1 MTGVFEPFPKI
12 EGFWGCWKKW
22 LPSSGPYNLEE
33 YLYAYL
39 WFHQKKI
46 EGEDPFWCLVNLV
59 ANNNS
64 VDVLKE
70 ALKAK
75 PDMMG
80 VNEDEANLAMIDD
93 GPEHFDDD
101 DDELFCPLC
110 DAQFESQENF
120 GAHVDNNCAEMS
132 GFLCPICDM
141 DIEDKEQLAIH
152 IDIEH

>member
-1 MTGVFEPFPKI
+1 MAGVFEPFPKI

-75 PDMMG
+75 PDMLG
-80 VNEDEANLAMIDD
+80 VNEDEANLGMIDD
-93 GPEHFDDD
+93 GLNDDD
-101 DDELFCPLC
+101 DD
-110 DAQFESQENF
+110 DDNDDDKNNNNSDDDNKS
-120 GAHVDNNCAEMS
+120 DNNNNTNNDDE
-132 GFLCPICDM
+132 
-141 DIEDKEQLAIH
+141 
-152 IDIEH
+152 